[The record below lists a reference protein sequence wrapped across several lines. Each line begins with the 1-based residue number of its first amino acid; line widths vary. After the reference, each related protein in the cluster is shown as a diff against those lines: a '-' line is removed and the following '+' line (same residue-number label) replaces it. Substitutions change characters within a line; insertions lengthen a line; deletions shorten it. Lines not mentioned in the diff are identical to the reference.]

1 MFQARFYRA
10 SVVRHTCRARPAT
23 TRPPKLRRRKL
34 TIKPS
39 RGDLGLRVDG
49 STAADDATAAPACS
63 LSRTFRKR
71 AVRRGRTVAVTPRAS
86 FRSGAVRRA
95 AAPAMVGA
103 GRTAS
108 SDRERDSAGVSHPPM
123 HPPVR
128 AVVAGVEPCPAGMT
142 LRRCDA
148 NIQCQQ
154 CRRDHRQADGV
165 S

>member
-1 MFQARFYRA
+1 MSQVRFYRA

-23 TRPPKLRRRKL
+23 AQTSRLKRRKL

-39 RGDLGLRVDG
+39 RGDLGLRVDR
-49 STAADDATAAPACS
+49 STAADDVTAAPACS
-63 LSRTFRKR
+63 LSRTFRKC
-71 AVRRGRTVAVTPRAS
+71 AVRRGRTVAVPPRAS
-86 FRSGAVRRA
+86 FRCGAVRRA

-108 SDRERDSAGVSHPPM
+108 FDRERDSAGTPHPPM

-128 AVVAGVEPCPAGMT
+128 AVVAGVEPCPAKKT
-142 LRRCDA
+142 LCRCDA
-148 NIQCQQ
+148 NTQCQQ
-154 CRRDHRQADGV
+154 NCRDQRQADDV